1 MTKSRSSEY
10 RERAAELRAKA
21 DGMQDAQA
29 VKAMLE
35 TASLWERM
43 ADWEDK
49 IAHTDPPFGTGSP

>member
-1 MTKSRSSEY
+1 MTTWSPKNRSSEY

-21 DGMQDAQA
+21 DDMQDTEAA
-29 VKAMLE
+29 KAMLD

-49 IAHTDPPFGTGSP
+49 IPPDSI